1 MPSVLNTFVMRRA
14 DGSAVVGGVCDGEWI
29 NGKFCAKRADR
40 EPLPGLMRYPEPPSK
55 ASSAPPRICKCDFTQ
70 TVKHQVICTGD
81 CCAAGNWIRVDRRA
95 KKWKGLE
102 EEEVE
107 E

>member
-40 EPLPGLMRYPEPPSK
+40 EPLPGLMRDPEPPSTGK
-55 ASSAPPRICKCDFTQ
+55 VTPARICKCDMSQ
-70 TVKHQVICTGD
+70 TAKHQVICTGD
-81 CCAAGNWIRVDRRA
+81 CCAAGDWIRVDRRA
-95 KKWKGLE
+95 SKWKG
-102 EEEVE
+102 VE
-107 E
+107 DYVDE

>member
-29 NGKFCAKRADR
+29 NGKFCAKRAGR
-40 EPLPGLMRYPEPPSK
+40 EPLPGLMRDPEPCSK
-55 ASSAPPRICKCDFTQ
+55 AASATPRICKSDFTQ

-81 CCAAGNWIRVDRRA
+81 CCAAGDWIRADGRA
-95 KKWKGLE
+95 KKWKGVDE
-102 EEEVE
+102 EEE
-107 E
+107 

>member
-1 MPSVLNTFVMRRA
+1 MNTFVMRRA

-55 ASSAPPRICKCDFTQ
+55 APSAPPRICKCDFIQ

-81 CCAAGNWIRVDRRA
+81 CCAAGNWIRVDRHA
-95 KKWKGLE
+95 KKWKGLD
-102 EEEVE
+102 EEEVVQE
-107 E
+107 